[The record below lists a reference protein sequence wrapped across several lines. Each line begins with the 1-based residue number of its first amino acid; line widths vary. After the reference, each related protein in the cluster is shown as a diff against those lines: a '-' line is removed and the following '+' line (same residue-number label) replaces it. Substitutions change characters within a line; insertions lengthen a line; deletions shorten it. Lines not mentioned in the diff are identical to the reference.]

1 MNHRTMK
8 SFKEL
13 QLPHSP
19 EAEKATIGAL
29 LLEKTAVYEVMDFLK
44 PEMFYDKDLNEI
56 YSVIL
61 EVESTSDV
69 DLVTVYEGLKKRKSK
84 ICISQ
89 FVDLSGYVSSAV
101 HVKNHAMIVYQDY
114 IRRSFVLK
122 CSKSLSDS
130 NDLSIDVAD
139 LISDHVS
146 QIEHLSDITDVG
158 ATISIDK
165 LAAEAYKAY
174 RDREKRAK
182 EGNPIGI
189 HTGLKRL
196 DNILHGFQKG
206 CVYVLAARPGMGKT
220 AFLLNS
226 ARLSAAKGNSV
237 LIFSLEMPKGA
248 LINRMAVAHSG
259 VNSELFKEGRLAQ
272 DEYISLAE
280 SLEQL
285 SLLPISVNDT
295 ASISVQQIRAQ
306 AKKMKRK
313 GKCDIIMIDYLQLI
327 DMSRLKGKSTNDEVS
342 ACSRAIKIMAK
353 DLDVPVILLSQLN
366 RGVEGRND
374 KRPMLSDLRDSG
386 AIEQDADAVIFIHRE
401 AYYKPD
407 LDKNKCTVIV
417 AKNREG
423 RTGELDIW
431 VDNCITN
438 FKDEV
443 PTANYVR
450 SGSIETFNNNKKEE
464 TLFL

>member
-1 MNHRTMK
+1 
-8 SFKEL
+8 
-13 QLPHSP
+13 
-19 EAEKATIGAL
+19 
-29 LLEKTAVYEVMDFLK
+29 
-44 PEMFYDKDLNEI
+44 
-56 YSVIL
+56 
-61 EVESTSDV
+61 
-69 DLVTVYEGLKKRKSK
+69 
-84 ICISQ
+84 
-89 FVDLSGYVSSAV
+89 
-101 HVKNHAMIVYQDY
+101 
-114 IRRSFVLK
+114 
-122 CSKSLSDS
+122 
-130 NDLSIDVAD
+130 
-139 LISDHVS
+139 
-146 QIEHLSDITDVG
+146 
-158 ATISIDK
+158 
-165 LAAEAYKAY
+165 
-174 RDREKRAK
+174 
-182 EGNPIGI
+182 
-189 HTGLKRL
+189 
-196 DNILHGFQKG
+196 
-206 CVYVLAARPGMGKT
+206 
-220 AFLLNS
+220 
-226 ARLSAAKGNSV
+226 
-237 LIFSLEMPKGA
+237 
-248 LINRMAVAHSG
+248 MAVAHSG
-259 VNSELFKEGRLAQ
+259 VNSELFKEGRLSQ

-295 ASISVQQIRAQ
+295 ASISIQQIRAQ

-313 GKCDIIMIDYLQLI
+313 GKCDIIMIDYLQLM

-386 AIEQDADAVIFIHRE
+386 AIEQDADAVIFIHRD

-407 LDKNKCTVIV
+407 VDKNKCTVIV